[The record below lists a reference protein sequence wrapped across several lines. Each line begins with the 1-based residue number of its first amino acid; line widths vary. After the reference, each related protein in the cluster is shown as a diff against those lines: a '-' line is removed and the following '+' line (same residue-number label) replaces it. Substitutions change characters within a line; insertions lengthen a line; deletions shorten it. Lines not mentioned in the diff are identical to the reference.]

1 MTADESCD
9 ETEDWLLTPRRLP
22 EFPDISITKPT
33 IHASPAYDFQQVW
46 DLDMIDKH
54 QDEAGNNGD

>member
-1 MTADESCD
+1 VTADESCD

-54 QDEAGNNGD
+54 